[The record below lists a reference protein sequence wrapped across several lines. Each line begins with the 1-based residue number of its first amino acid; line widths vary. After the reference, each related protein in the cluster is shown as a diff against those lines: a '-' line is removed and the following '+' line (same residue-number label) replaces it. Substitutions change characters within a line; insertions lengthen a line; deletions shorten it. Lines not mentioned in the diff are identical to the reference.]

1 MQVTV
6 PSLHFQMN
14 YLLIITI
21 LVSLGLAR
29 SEAGPEGSNYQLL
42 SLIDQANPQGPH
54 FRPLN
59 GLGSLKPTA
68 KSFQVQ
74 WRPSFYSGI
83 STFQDSQ
90 VTRICPIKTFMRHS
104 KN

>member
-1 MQVTV
+1 
-6 PSLHFQMN
+6 MN
-14 YLLIITI
+14 YLLLST
-21 LVSLGLAR
+21 LLLASLSLAR
-29 SEAGPEGSNYQLL
+29 SEAEGSNYQLL

-90 VTRICPIKTFMRHS
+90 VTRSCVQYRLL
-104 KN
+104 

>member
-1 MQVTV
+1 
-6 PSLHFQMN
+6 MN
-14 YLLIITI
+14 YLLLRTII
-21 LVSLGLAR
+21 LVGLDLAR

-90 VTRICPIKTFMRHS
+90 VDKKILS
-104 KN
+104 SVQ